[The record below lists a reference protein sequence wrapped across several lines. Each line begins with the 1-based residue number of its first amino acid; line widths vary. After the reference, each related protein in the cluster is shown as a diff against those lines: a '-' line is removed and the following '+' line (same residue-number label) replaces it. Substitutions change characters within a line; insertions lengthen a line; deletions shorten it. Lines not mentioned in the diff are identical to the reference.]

1 MEDHALLTVRLSA
14 GYPGRPPVLRD
25 AALDISAGEI
35 VGLVGESGSGKST
48 MALAILRLIQF
59 KGGTAK
65 GEVRFGEHNLL
76 ELPEK
81 AMRCVRGRDIG
92 LVLQSPIAS
101 LNPAM
106 RIGDQ
111 IYESWRAHREEYTRQ
126 FNGQDAIELLER
138 VSLSADAAFLRRYPR
153 QLSVGQAQ
161 RVLIAMAL
169 VHRPRLLI
177 ADEPT
182 SALDAV
188 TQSEILQLF
197 SRLSREMAMG
207 VLFISHDLLSVGS
220 ICQRVAILSEGQV
233 VEFNST
239 EAIFRRPKHDYTKA
253 LIAALPKLSAGL
265 SPSPMEQCLTVLGN
279 PCNTAPQNGDCHEF
293 PAPFAGN
300 SLAVPGLP
308 NGICPR
314 SARFPKTVKHA

>member
-1 MEDHALLTVRLSA
+1 MDRGVFLTTRLTA
-14 GYPGRPPVLRD
+14 DYPGRPGVLRD
-25 AALDISAGEI
+25 AALEVSPGEI

-48 MALAILRLIQF
+48 MALAILRLLQF

-65 GEVRFGEHNLL
+65 GEVRLGDRNLL

-81 AMRCVRGRDIG
+81 AMRRIRGREIG

-101 LNPAM
+101 LNPGM

-111 IYESWRAHREEYTRQ
+111 IHESWRAHRDAYTQPFSRR
-126 FNGQDAIELLER
+126 DAIELLEK
-138 VSLSADAAFLRRYPR
+138 VSLTADEAFLRRYPR

-161 RVLIAMAL
+161 RVLIAMAI
-169 VHRPRLLI
+169 VHRPPLLI

-197 SRLSREMAMG
+197 ARLSREMAMG
-207 VLFISHDLLSVGS
+207 ILFISHDLLSVGS
-220 ICQRVAILSEGQV
+220 ICHRVAILSEGRV

-239 EAIFRRPKHDYTKA
+239 EEIFRRPAHPYTRD
-253 LIAALPKLSAGL
+253 LIASIPKLPAGL
-265 SPSPMEQCLTVLGN
+265 SQDRLRDEPIGVL
-279 PCNTAPQNGDCHEF
+279 
-293 PAPFAGN
+293 
-300 SLAVPGLP
+300 
-308 NGICPR
+308 
-314 SARFPKTVKHA
+314 